1 MVGVL
6 LGYGVFRINTVHML
20 LSCLRYSR
28 LRFEFAPGL
37 RYQLLLIGDRNTGFL
52 LVADSSFIFF
62 RACKNNTIQM
72 FDIKD
77 LPAASRNCEH

>member
-1 MVGVL
+1 ML

-20 LSCLRYSR
+20 FSCLRYSR
-28 LRFEFAPGL
+28 LRVEFAGL
-37 RYQLLLIGDRNTGFL
+37 RYQLLLIGVRNPGFL
-52 LVADSSFIFF
+52 LVADSPFIFF
-62 RACKNNTIQM
+62 RACRNNTIQM